1 MRSTRLLATIATL
14 AFAAMPAHSMQ
25 GVSQTIRLR
34 AYVPMI
40 CNVQLQQSFA
50 GMPSADGIVN
60 LGTTQEFCNAPR
72 GYRVILQHPADLA
85 DAAAVS
91 DARRIP
97 LSASGETVLVNS
109 DHPDF
114 RLRNLALDL
123 GEDPAQ
129 VNRLG
134 LRIEVKY

>member
-1 MRSTRLLATIATL
+1 MRWSKMLAVAATL
-14 AFAAMPAHSMQ
+14 LFAAMPAHSMQ

-34 AYVPMI
+34 AHVPMI
-40 CNVQLQQSFA
+40 CNVQLQQPLA
-50 GMPSADGIVN
+50 GVTSADGIVN

-72 GYRVILQHPADLA
+72 GYRIILQHPTDLA

-91 DARRIP
+91 DALRIP

-114 RLRNLALDL
+114 KLRHLALDL
-123 GEDPAQ
+123 GDDPSQ
-129 VNRLG
+129 ISRLG
-134 LRIEVKY
+134 LRIEIKY

>member
-1 MRSTRLLATIATL
+1 MPWTRLLAVSATL
-14 AFAAMPAHSMQ
+14 LFAAMPAHSMQ

-40 CNVQLQQSFA
+40 CNVQLQQPLA
-50 GMPSADGIVN
+50 GMASADGVVN

-72 GYRVILQHPADLA
+72 GYRIILQHPTDLA

-91 DARRIP
+91 DSQRIP

-123 GEDPAQ
+123 GDDPSQ

-134 LRIEVKY
+134 LRIEIKY

>member
-1 MRSTRLLATIATL
+1 
-14 AFAAMPAHSMQ
+14 MQ
-25 GVSQTIRLR
+25 GVSKTIRLR
-34 AYVPMI
+34 AYVPML
-40 CNVQLQQSFA
+40 CNVQLQQPLA

-72 GYRVILQHPADLA
+72 GYRIILQHPAHLSDVA
-85 DAAAVS
+85 IVS
-91 DARRIP
+91 DAQRIP
-97 LSASGETVLVNS
+97 LSDSGETVLVNS

-123 GEDPAQ
+123 GDDPNQ